1 MRESGLRLAVRLRQD
16 GWSLRVGR
24 WPAAALAFCVG
35 LSGCHYMKPKP
46 TETYVYV
53 TAKQGVLHDRVAAVS
68 NRTGTVTNGEKLV
81 VLERARR
88 FVKVQTPQGEIGW
101 IEDKPTIIA
110 GQDTADAFEALRKAH
125 EKDPVAASAVAR
137 DEVVLH
143 VSPGRGTAS
152 FFRLAEGDKL
162 DLLERATVAKV
173 APGAAAAK
181 PKVEVKA
188 GAAQATPAA
197 GAEKK
202 PEVVAVPEPPAMEDW
217 WLARDAK
224 GEIGWIYSHLI
235 DVSAPDTLSRYAEG
249 QRIVG
254 AYVLAYA
261 DDPDSGMVDGG
272 NPVTSI
278 PEYVTVLG
286 PYKAGLPY
294 DFDQVRVFTW
304 NVKKHRYETAFRE
317 HNVEGYL
324 PVKIDAE
331 ADPYGKAAN
340 AQEKLPTF
348 TYHVLAAGEAEP
360 VADASTGEMRPG
372 KTVAK
377 VYRLEGNICRR
388 ILAPGT
394 KGPDEAHP
402 VVEEKKDSKKKKK
415 Q

>member
-1 MRESGLRLAVRLRQD
+1 MQGMYSRLAGVL
-16 GWSLRVGR
+16 VVC
-24 WPAAALAFCVG
+24 AALG
-35 LSGCHYMKPKP
+35 GCHYLKPKP

-68 NRTGTVTNGEKLV
+68 NRTGTVTNGEKLM
-81 VLERARR
+81 VLERSRR
-88 FVKVQTPQGEIGW
+88 FLKVRTPQGEIGW
-101 IEDKPTIIA
+101 IEDKPSIVA
-110 GQDTADAFEALRKAH
+110 GQDTADAFDALRKQH

-143 VSPGRGTAS
+143 VAPGRSTAS

-173 APGAAAAK
+173 APGAVGTVVAK
-181 PKVEVKA
+181 PKVSANAAEAAK
-188 GAAQATPAA
+188 GAPD
-197 GAEKK
+197 KK
-202 PEVVAVPEPPAMEDW
+202 PESATEAAIQPPAMEDW

-261 DDPDSGMVDGG
+261 DDPDSGMVDSG
-272 NPVTSI
+272 NPVTKI

-286 PYKAGLPY
+286 PYKAGLPF

-360 VADASTGEMRPG
+360 VADVTTGEMKPG

-388 ILAPGT
+388 ILVPGT

-415 Q
+415 